1 LNDSTGFVLLDF
13 ELPFLLRQC
22 DKPRNSQLNTIMI
35 DLIKRWIQYFKTD
48 IWKIRTK
55 SLSKWNA
62 FGVNTIRVLLWAIKD
77 FTKDLCVLR
86 ASALTYYTLLT
97 IVPVLAMAFG
107 IAQGFGFEQNLEKQI
122 LGQFQGQ
129 EEIVKQIFTF
139 VSAMLERTRGGLIA
153 GIGVVLLFYYVF
165 RIMFNIEL
173 TLNAIWKVEDTRP
186 AVRKLT
192 DYMTLMILGPLVVI
206 LSGSL
211 NVYIT
216 TTVER
221 ITSEV
226 GVWEGFTPLINT
238 PLRLIPYAMI
248 WLILTLV
255 YVVMP
260 NKNVKFFPALIAGIL
275 AGTAYQLTQWGYITF
290 QVGVSNMNA
299 IYGSFAALPLFLIW
313 VQLSWTII
321 LFGAEVAHAIQNIE
335 LHEQQKDIQKL
346 SPNFKRLLTLYILQL
361 IIRRFKNEEKPLT
374 ASEISEQLDVPI
386 LTTNEIIEDLE
397 TARIIA
403 KTKDKVTDDLAYL
416 PARDTEKLTTLY
428 VIQLLEV
435 NGVNALNMKDS
446 FILNQLENAITE
458 LMKAGEHS
466 DYNLLLKRV

>member
-1 LNDSTGFVLLDF
+1 
-13 ELPFLLRQC
+13 
-22 DKPRNSQLNTIMI
+22 MI
-35 DLIKRWIQYFKTD
+35 DTIKQLIKYFKTD

-62 FGVNTIRVLLWAIKD
+62 LGINSVRVLLWAIKD

-107 IAQGFGFEQNLEKQI
+107 IAQGFGFEQSLEKQI
-122 LGQFQGQ
+122 LGQFKGQ
-129 EEIVKQIFTF
+129 EEVIKQIFTF

-153 GIGVVLLFYYVF
+153 GIGVVLLFYYIF

-173 TLNAIWKVEDTRP
+173 TLNAIWKVKETRP
-186 AVRKLT
+186 AIRKLT

-216 TTVER
+216 TVVER
-221 ITSEV
+221 ITSE
-226 GVWEGFTPLINT
+226 GVLETLSPLINT

-248 WLILTLV
+248 WLILTLL

-260 NKNVKFFPALIAGIL
+260 NKNVRFFPALIAGVL
-275 AGTAYQLTQWGYITF
+275 AGTTYQLTQWGYITF

-313 VQLSWTII
+313 MQLSWTII

-346 SPNFKRLLTLYILQL
+346 SPNFKRLLTLYLLQL
-361 IIRRFKNEEKPLT
+361 IVKRFQNEEKPLT
-374 ASEISEQLDVPI
+374 AAELSEQLDVPI
-386 LTTNEIIEDLE
+386 LTTIEIIEDLE
-397 TARIIA
+397 MARIIA
-403 KTKDKVTDDLAYL
+403 RTKENSDADLAYL

-435 NGVNALNMKDS
+435 NGINTLNICDS
-446 FILNQLENAITE
+446 PILNQLENAITE
-458 LMKAGEHS
+458 LMKAGENS
-466 DYNLLLKRV
+466 DFNFLLKQI

>member
-1 LNDSTGFVLLDF
+1 
-13 ELPFLLRQC
+13 
-22 DKPRNSQLNTIMI
+22 MI
-35 DLIKRWIQYFKTD
+35 DKIKQLIKYFKTD

-62 FGVNTIRVLLWAIKD
+62 LGINSIRVLLWAIKD

-129 EEIVKQIFTF
+129 EEVVRQIFTF
-139 VSAMLERTRGGLIA
+139 VSAMLQRTRGGLIA
-153 GIGVVLLFYYVF
+153 GIGVILLFYYVF
-165 RIMFNIEL
+165 QIMFNIEL
-173 TLNAIWKVEDTRP
+173 TLNAIWKVEETRP
-186 AVRKLT
+186 PIRKLT

-226 GVWEGFTPLINT
+226 SILEQLSPLINT

-260 NKNVKFFPALIAGIL
+260 NKNVKFLPALIAGIL

-346 SPNFKRLLTLYILQL
+346 SPHFKRLLTLYILHL
-361 IIRRFKNEEKPLT
+361 IIKRFKNEEKPLM

-386 LTTNEIIEDLE
+386 LTTNEIIQDLE
-397 TARIIA
+397 VARIIA
-403 KTKDKVTDDLAYL
+403 RTKENNNTDLAYL
-416 PARDTEKLTTLY
+416 PARDTEKLTALY

-435 NGVNALNMKDS
+435 DGINTLNMSDS
-446 FILNQLENAITE
+446 PILKQLEKAITE
-458 LMKAGEHS
+458 LMSAGKNS
-466 DYNLLLKRV
+466 DYNLLLKQL

>member
-1 LNDSTGFVLLDF
+1 
-13 ELPFLLRQC
+13 
-22 DKPRNSQLNTIMI
+22 MI
-35 DLIKRWIQYFKTD
+35 DLIKKIIKYFKTD

-62 FGVNTIRVLLWAIKD
+62 LGINTIRVLLWAIQD

-107 IAQGFGFEQNLEKQI
+107 IAQGFGFEQNLEQQI
-122 LGQFQGQ
+122 LGQFKGQ
-129 EEIVKQIFTF
+129 EEVVRQIFAF

-173 TLNAIWKVEDTRP
+173 TLNAIWKVDETRP
-186 AVRKLT
+186 AIRKLT

-221 ITSEV
+221 ITAEV
-226 GVWEGFTPLINT
+226 GVWQQLTPLINT

-260 NKNVKFFPALIAGIL
+260 NKSVKFFPALIAGIL

-299 IYGSFAALPLFLIW
+299 IYGSFAALPLFLVW

-346 SPNFKRLLTLYILQL
+346 SPYFKRLLTLYVLQL
-361 IIRRFKNEEKPLT
+361 IISRFKNEEKPLT
-374 ASEISEQLDVPI
+374 ESEISEKLDIPI
-386 LTTNEIIEDLE
+386 LTVNEIIHDLE

-403 KTKDKVTDDLAYL
+403 RTKEKNAEELAYL
-416 PARDTEKLTTLY
+416 PARDTEKLTALY

-435 NGVNALNMKDS
+435 DGINTLNMTDTP
-446 FILNQLENAITE
+446 ILKQLGNAITE
-458 LMKAGEHS
+458 LMKAGENS
-466 DYNLLLKRV
+466 DFNLLLKKI